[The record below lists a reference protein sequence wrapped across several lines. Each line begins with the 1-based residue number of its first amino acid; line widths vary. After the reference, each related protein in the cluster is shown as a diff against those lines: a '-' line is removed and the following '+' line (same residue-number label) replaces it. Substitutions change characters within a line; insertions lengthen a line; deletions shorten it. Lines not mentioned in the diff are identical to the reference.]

1 MAKQSF
7 SVGQVLTAAQVNALQ
22 TNDFNQTVST
32 KTISYVLVAED
43 KGTRIV
49 MNSTSATTIT
59 VNTGLFDTGDTLYI
73 HNTNSGLST
82 ITAGTA
88 TVSTSGSLVL
98 AQNQGGLLYFTS
110 ASASIFFQFATPASG
125 DIEGVT
131 AGTGISGGGT
141 SGTVTVTNSMATAI
155 DAKGDLIV
163 GTGADTFSRLA
174 AGTNTYILTAD
185 SAEATGL
192 KWAAPAAG
200 ASFVGAS
207 VTKDGTAQSL
217 SNATYT
223 AIVYQTEDYDTDTFH
238 STSSNTS
245 RFTIPAG
252 KSGKYLFTV
261 VVNFATDNAGD
272 RRLAIYKNGSAV
284 LYAVGITST
293 NNSDTRIGT
302 SVVYNLVATD
312 YIEIFAFQ
320 NSGTSINLR
329 GGAIENQFTITY
341 LGA

>member
-1 MAKQSF
+1 MATTTNYGWTTPNDTDLVKDGAAAIRTLGSSVDTTTKNLNPETTLGDMSF
-7 SVGQVLTAAQVNALQ
+7 
-22 TNDFNQTVST
+22 
-32 KTISYVLVAED
+32 
-43 KGTRIV
+43 R
-49 MNSTSATTIT
+49 SATSN
-59 VNTGLFDTGDTLYI
+59 VNTRLPIGS
-73 HNTNSGLST
+73 SGQHLT
-82 ITAGTA
+82 VVAG
-88 TVSTSGSLVL
+88 V
-98 AQNQGGLLYFTS
+98 
-110 ASASIFFQFATPASG
+110 PAW
-125 DIEGVT
+125 
-131 AGTGISGGGT
+131 
-141 SGTVTVTNSMATAI
+141 ATAS
-155 DAKGDLIV
+155 DQTPLTTKGDLF
-163 GTGADTFSRLA
+163 TFSTVDARLGVGNNDYRIVA
-174 AGTNTYILTAD
+174 ASG
-185 SAEATGL
+185 EATGL
-192 KWAAPAAG
+192 KYVADTQNTVIDAEGDLLVGDSADTIQRLALGSNAQVLTIDTTVDGKIKWATPAAG
-200 ASFVGAS
+200 STFAGAS

-245 RFTIPAG
+245 RFTIPSG
-252 KSGKYLFTV
+252 KDGKYLFTV

-293 NNSDTRIGT
+293 NNSDTRIGA
-302 SVVYNLVATD
+302 SVIYNLVATD

>member
-1 MAKQSF
+1 MAIGRIPEPGTGIPESIIAAK
-7 SVGQVLTAAQVNALQ
+7 GDILTGTANDTPAVLTAGANE
-22 TNDFNQTVST
+22 TR
-32 KTISYVLVAED
+32 LVTD
-43 KGTRIV
+43 
-49 MNSTSATTIT
+49 SAAA
-59 VNTGLFDTGDTLYI
+59 TGLKYVADT
-73 HNTNSGLST
+73 TNY
-82 ITAGTA
+82 AVA
-88 TVSTSGSLVL
+88 
-98 AQNQGGLLYFTS
+98 
-110 ASASIFFQFATPASG
+110 
-125 DIEGVT
+125 
-131 AGTGISGGGT
+131 
-141 SGTVTVTNSMATAI
+141 
-155 DAKGDLIV
+155 AKGDLLV
-163 GTGADTFSRLA
+163 GTAADTVAPLTV
-174 AGTNTYILTAD
+174 GTNGHTLVAD

-192 KWAAPAAG
+192 KWAAPAGG

-245 RFTIPAG
+245 RFTIPSG
-252 KSGKYLFTV
+252 KNGKYLFTV
-261 VVNFATDNAGD
+261 ICNYVTDNTGD

-284 LYAVGITST
+284 LYAAGVTST
-293 NNSDTRIGT
+293 NDSDTRIGA
-302 SVVYNLVATD
+302 SVIYNLVATD